1 MVNTKEFTAR
11 LELVREYYAL
21 NATAFADA
29 IGVPPSSISHI
40 LGGRNKPSLD
50 FVTKI
55 MLRYPE
61 INAEWLLTGKGSML
75 GNEITNDRDID
86 IYAQNALEKDSKT
99 PERLPDVQQE
109 IPLSTQ
115 SGKKKEAGRLA
126 IRSGS
131 TAIEKIVF
139 FYADGSFEEYTPK
152 G

>member
-1 MVNTKEFTAR
+1 
-11 LELVREYYAL
+11 
-21 NATAFADA
+21 
-29 IGVPPSSISHI
+29 
-40 LGGRNKPSLD
+40 
-50 FVTKI
+50 